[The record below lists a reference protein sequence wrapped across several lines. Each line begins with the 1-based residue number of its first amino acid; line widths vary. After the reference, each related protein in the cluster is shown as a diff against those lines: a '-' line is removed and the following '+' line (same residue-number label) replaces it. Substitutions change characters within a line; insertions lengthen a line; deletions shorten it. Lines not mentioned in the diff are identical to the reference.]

1 MARVVT
7 LCLLAC
13 LALRPLPVAARAAG
27 AALEIDHL
35 INAVATSPCRFQRN
49 QRWYD
54 GPQAA
59 THLRDKLQWIAA
71 TTQVETAEDFIAK
84 VASTSS
90 FSSRS
95 YVVRCSA
102 GTEISAGPWLRKE
115 LARLRAQTA
124 P

>member
-1 MARVVT
+1 M
-7 LCLLAC
+7 CLLAC
-13 LALRPLPVAARAAG
+13 LALRPLAVAARAAG

-49 QRWYD
+49 QRCYD
-54 GPQAA
+54 GPQVA

-90 FSSRS
+90 ISSRS

-102 GTEISAGPWLRKE
+102 GTEINAGPWLRKE
-115 LARLRAQTA
+115 LARFRAQTE